1 MKKADPFLLIFILS
15 LLALFSA
22 FLIPWPLPA
31 ILLSSACVA
40 AAVLFLYR
48 NLGAL
53 SDLPDDHPKLGTLR
67 IVTVFNLTLLLLC
80 TVLAVTARHRRSPA
94 HRGRGKSMMAPRGS
108 SASSFCFSATSRRSC
123 PARAT
128 PACVCRGPSATTTRG
143 SARTASSGTCPSRSS
158 ASMPRASS
166 QRATWQRCPV
176 WSCCCGSASPA
187 RSPTAYTGT
196 NSRGSDFPGNNPLSA
211 PCFIEANGGIW
222 YNYNIMGSTHSKERA
237 GVDREII
244 ISYND
249 TLNRCLF

>member
-1 MKKADPFLLIFILS
+1 MKKADPFLVLFIFS
-15 LLALFSA
+15 LLALFAA

-40 AAVLFLYR
+40 AAVLLLYR

-80 TVLAVTARHRRSPA
+80 TVLAVLLATGAVRLTED
-94 HRGRGKSMMAPRGS
+94 GKSIWPRRS
-108 SASSFCFSATSRRSC
+108 SASPFCFSATSRRSC

-166 QRATWQRCPV
+166 RRATSQRCPAL
-176 WSCCCGSASPA
+176 SCCCGSASPA
-187 RSPTAYTGT
+187 RSRTAYTGT
-196 NSRGSDFPGNNPLSA
+196 NSRGSDFPGNSPLSS
-211 PCFIEANGGIW
+211 PCFIEADDGTW
-222 YNYNIMGSTHSKERA
+222 YNYTIKSSTHSKEWA